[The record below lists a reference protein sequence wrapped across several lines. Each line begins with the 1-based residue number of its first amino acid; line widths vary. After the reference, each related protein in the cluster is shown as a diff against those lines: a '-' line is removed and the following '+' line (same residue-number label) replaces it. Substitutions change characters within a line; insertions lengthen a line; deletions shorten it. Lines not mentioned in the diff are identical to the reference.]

1 LQQPS
6 GRDAAER
13 AGIGSRENDAAQPL
27 RQMRIDR
34 LIKKLYYLQENTFLV
49 SSNASLGRRHA
60 GTAP

>member
-13 AGIGSRENDAAQPL
+13 AGIGSRENDLENDAAQPL

-34 LIKKLYYLQENTFLV
+34 LMKKLYYL
-49 SSNASLGRRHA
+49 
-60 GTAP
+60 